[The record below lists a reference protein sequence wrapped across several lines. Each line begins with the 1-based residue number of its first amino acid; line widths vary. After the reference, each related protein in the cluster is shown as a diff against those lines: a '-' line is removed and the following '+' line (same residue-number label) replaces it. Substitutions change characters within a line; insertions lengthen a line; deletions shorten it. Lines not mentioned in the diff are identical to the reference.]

1 MLGKYTSE
9 QAFHKVAARTK
20 KACVILKKFSGVAAI
35 NLVQHYIHHH
45 AGD

>member
-1 MLGKYTSE
+1 MLGKYISR
-9 QAFHKVAARTK
+9 QDFHKVAACK
-20 KACVILKKFSGVAAI
+20 KAGRILKSSGVTAI